1 MRYELRLMDTLSG
14 VGCFS
19 AHPGPNLSFSEMLEH
34 LRAHPLDEF
43 MHQHLLFKLGEHRT
57 RKFEKLIDEV

>member
-14 VGCFS
+14 VGCFA

-34 LRAHPLDEF
+34 LRRHPMDEF